1 MKFGAPVVRIR
12 SQVLREDPVSGGVM
26 DEWYVLQV
34 KGHERLSRL
43 YELDVV
49 VQASSMVG
57 APYPADKV
65 EALLAGHYVVSLVQE
80 VSEDADEDHHGAVHG
95 AMIHSFYG
103 VIRELEMLSI
113 DRAHGDSGNVA
124 VRYRLKLVPRLW
136 FTTQSVRTRLF
147 QGMSVP
153 EVVAYLLDELGMT
166 LDQDYAFRVIGE
178 HMKREYLLQYQES
191 DYDFLCRLC
200 EHEGIF
206 FFFEQTSSLE
216 RVIFADNNEALQD
229 YLTLKAFAESDDDTR
244 FEHIRYDPRVGVLNA
259 VPCFKSINRVF
270 RALPRSVAVVDHDY
284 KRASMDAHA
293 SAEVIDSGIGTR
305 VEYLPAKEYSKLEPA
320 PPDDVLPQVERLA
333 KVRAQ
338 ELAVQREEL
347 RAEST
352 VLGLFAGMILTLE
365 NHFDPDLVWSDERAD
380 KRHRYYVT
388 ESRFTVTQEGVSLGD
403 GGANEDFSA
412 SLVLKNMA
420 AIYRPPRVT
429 PRPVVAGV
437 LSAKVADR
445 AKGSPADLDDH
456 GQYHLVLDVPMVEG
470 REAASVTLK
479 RFRMVQTFAGP
490 GYGMHHPLHEGA
502 EVLLVHLNGDPDRPI
517 IVGSVPNFDQITPIT
532 ARNATLGGFKTRNR
546 VVDYVNDDA

>member
-1 MKFGAPVVRIR
+1 MKFGSPVVRIR
-12 SQVLREDPVSGGVM
+12 SQVLREDAVAGGVL

-43 YELDVV
+43 YELDLV
-49 VQASSMVG
+49 VQATTSVG

-65 EALLAGHYVVSLVQE
+65 EALLAGHYMVTLTQE
-80 VSEDADEDHHGAVHG
+80 VSEDAAENVGVVHG
-95 AMIHSFYG
+95 AMMHSFYG

-113 DRAHGDSGNVA
+113 DRASHDGSEVA
-124 VRYRLKLVPRLW
+124 VRYRVKLVPRMW

-147 QGMSVP
+147 QGLSVP
-153 EVVAYLLDELGMT
+153 EVVAHILDELGMT
-166 LDQDYAFRVIGE
+166 LDQDYSFRVIGE

-206 FFFEQTSSLE
+206 FFFEQTDSLE
-216 RVIFADNNEALQD
+216 RVVFADNNEALQD
-229 YLTLKAFAESDDDTR
+229 YLTLKAFAESDEDTR
-244 FEHIRYDPRVGVLNA
+244 FEHIRYDPRAGVVNK
-259 VPCFKSINRVF
+259 VPCFKAIHRVF
-270 RALPRSVAVVDHDY
+270 RALPRTVAVVDHDY

-305 VEYLPAKEYSKLEPA
+305 VEYLPAKEYSRLEPA
-320 PPDDVLPQVERLA
+320 PPDDVLPQAERLA

-338 ELAVQREEL
+338 ELAAQREEL
-347 RAEST
+347 RVDST
-352 VLGLFAGMILTLE
+352 VLGLFSGMVLTLE
-365 NHFDPDLVWSDERAD
+365 NHFDPDLVWVNERD
-380 KRHRYYVT
+380 DRRHRYYVT
-388 ESRFTVTQEGVSLGD
+388 EARFSVTQEGISLD
-403 GGANEDFSA
+403 EGGTNEDFVSA
-412 SLVLKNMA
+412 LVLKNMA
-420 AIYRPPRVT
+420 VAYRPPRVT

-456 GQYHLVLDVPMVEG
+456 GQYHLILDVPMVGVKEQ
-470 REAASVTLK
+470 ASVTLK
-479 RFRMVQTFAGP
+479 RFRMVQTFSGP

-546 VVDYVNDDA
+546 VVDYTNDDA